1 MSARL
6 LVTSAGIA
14 GSNNLI
20 RSLGAGDAS
29 LYIVGCHDDR
39 FVLKR
44 SPADRRYLVPPVDS
58 ARWVGALKS
67 VIRKERI
74 DLVIPTTDADVIAV
88 SRHRSRLGNCVFL
101 PRPRVIDLC
110 QDKYRLTAF
119 LRRRGIPA
127 PATYAVSSERRI
139 DGIFRRVAKRSRA
152 WCRIRRGSGSLGAIS
167 VTSPAQARSW
177 IGFWRDMRGVR
188 ASSFTLSEYLPGR
201 DFGCQSLWKDGTL
214 VLIKTYER
222 LSYLGTG
229 GQPTE
234 VSSIAALAK
243 TAFEPR
249 IVDVCT
255 RAVRAL
261 DRNASG
267 VFSID
272 LREDARGVP
281 CVTEINAGRFSS
293 ATNIFDLTGR
303 HNMAVTF
310 VQLALDEQ
318 VDVRKADDFS
328 ADYYMIRDLDTPVGV
343 YHADQFF
350 EGIEDGR
357 SGRRTRQSHN

>member
-6 LVTSAGIA
+6 LLTGAGLA

-20 RSLGAGDAS
+20 RSLGAGDPS
-29 LYIVGCHDDR
+29 LFIIGCHDDR

-44 SPADRRYLVPPVDS
+44 SSADRKYLVPPRRS
-58 ARWVGALKS
+58 AGWLPALRRI
-67 VIRKERI
+67 IRAEEI

-88 SRHRSRLGNCVFL
+88 SRHRARLGNRVFL

-110 QDKYRLTAF
+110 QDKYHLTAF

-127 PATYAVSSERRI
+127 PATYAVTSERRI
-139 DGIFRRVAKRSRA
+139 DGIFRRVAGRSRA

-167 VTSPAQARSW
+167 VTTSAQARSW
-177 IGFWRDMRGVR
+177 IGFWRALRSIS

-201 DFGCQSLWKDGTL
+201 DFGCQSLWKGGRL

-229 GQPTE
+229 GQPAE

-243 TAFEPR
+243 TVFEPR
-249 IVDVCT
+249 VVDVCR

-261 DRNASG
+261 DPKASG

-272 LREDARGVP
+272 LRENARGVP

-293 ATNIFDLTGR
+293 ATNILDLAGR

-310 VQLALDEQ
+310 VRLAQNEQ
-318 VDVRKADDFS
+318 VDVRTAYEAT
-328 ADYYMIRDLDTPVGV
+328 ADYYMIRDLDTPVGIF
-343 YHADQFF
+343 HADEFF
-350 EGIEDGR
+350 EGIADG
-357 SGRRTRQSHN
+357 

>member
-1 MSARL
+1 
-6 LVTSAGIA
+6 
-14 GSNNLI
+14 
-20 RSLGAGDAS
+20 
-29 LYIVGCHDDR
+29 
-39 FVLKR
+39 
-44 SPADRRYLVPPVDS
+44 
-58 ARWVGALKS
+58 
-67 VIRKERI
+67 
-74 DLVIPTTDADVIAV
+74 
-88 SRHRSRLGNCVFL
+88 
-101 PRPRVIDLC
+101 
-110 QDKYRLTAF
+110 
-119 LRRRGIPA
+119 
-127 PATYAVSSERRI
+127 
-139 DGIFRRVAKRSRA
+139 
-152 WCRIRRGSGSLGAIS
+152 
-167 VTSPAQARSW
+167 
-177 IGFWRDMRGVR
+177 
-188 ASSFTLSEYLPGR
+188 
-201 DFGCQSLWKDGTL
+201 

-328 ADYYMIRDLDTPVGV
+328 ADYYMIRDLDTPVGI